1 MPTYSNSSS
10 SDSYH
15 ITDDS
20 ADSSSP
26 NERPNEQL
34 RSQFAVQ
41 GMRCQNCAIRIEKSL
56 NKKPMVKQASV
67 NFASEMV
74 TVEHTDPQLTDEH
87 IIDWIHAIGYEAR
100 AYRLD
105 HQLDHR
111 LDRASDVDATDG
123 IKNELPWRLILLLFC
138 LLPFLWGMLGMLLA
152 QGMSWMP
159 PLWIQFVL
167 ASFVQF
173 VLAVPFYKSAW
184 GSIKE
189 NMANMDVLVV
199 VGTLAIWGYSTV
211 VWLAQLGVMN
221 VGSVMGGHVYFEAG
235 VMVIAF
241 VRLGK
246 YLENRTKSHTL
257 NSINLLLSLTPTVV
271 ERRSDMGDFHEVALS
286 DVQVGDVLRA
296 KQSSR
301 IAADGKVIEGN
312 GYCDESHLTGES
324 RQLNKQCGDDVL
336 AGALVVNG
344 SFLYKVMSLGSQTQ
358 LGDMIQA
365 LSEAQGSKAPMARM
379 ADKVAAVFV
388 PMVILIALVT
398 AVVTYHF
405 TQSIETSLLHSVSVL
420 VIACPCALGLATPAA
435 IMAGMGLAAKYGVW
449 FKDAKSLEQAG
460 NINVVVMD
468 KTGTLTVGKPK
479 VVDKMLVSRQIEFKD
494 VLQLVASL
502 EAHTSHPLAVP
513 LLALAKQHK
522 LPLLP
527 VHQVQVVAGQGIMGV
542 IDGIGLIKVGSPE
555 LTGFEFPKQM
565 PKVWQLASVVTV
577 SADAY
582 PLAAFA
588 LADKLKSD
596 AAATVKALQHA
607 NIEVVMMSGDGK
619 SVVSHMA
626 DELGI
631 LQAYAQMNPRQKA
644 EKIANMQTQGQKI
657 AMVGDGVNDAAAMTQ
672 ADASFAMAQA
682 TDIAQ
687 HSASAKLVGESLQH
701 VFHAQQIAKKTLT
714 NIKQNLFFAFIYNV
728 IGIPLAAFGFLNP
741 MIAAA
746 AMALSSISVLVNA
759 LRLTY
764 YQPTDVKD

>member
-1 MPTYSNSSS
+1 
-10 SDSYH
+10 
-15 ITDDS
+15 
-20 ADSSSP
+20 
-26 NERPNEQL
+26 
-34 RSQFAVQ
+34 
-41 GMRCQNCAIRIEKSL
+41 
-56 NKKPMVKQASV
+56 
-67 NFASEMV
+67 
-74 TVEHTDPQLTDEH
+74 
-87 IIDWIHAIGYEAR
+87 
-100 AYRLD
+100 
-105 HQLDHR
+105 
-111 LDRASDVDATDG
+111 
-123 IKNELPWRLILLLFC
+123 
-138 LLPFLWGMLGMLLA
+138 
-152 QGMSWMP
+152 
-159 PLWIQFVL
+159 
-167 ASFVQF
+167 
-173 VLAVPFYKSAW
+173 
-184 GSIKE
+184 
-189 NMANMDVLVV
+189 
-199 VGTLAIWGYSTV
+199 
-211 VWLAQLGVMN
+211 
-221 VGSVMGGHVYFEAG
+221 
-235 VMVIAF
+235 
-241 VRLGK
+241 
-246 YLENRTKSHTL
+246 
-257 NSINLLLSLTPTVV
+257 
-271 ERRSDMGDFHEVALS
+271 
-286 DVQVGDVLRA
+286 
-296 KQSSR
+296 
-301 IAADGKVIEGN
+301 
-312 GYCDESHLTGES
+312 
-324 RQLNKQCGDDVL
+324 
-336 AGALVVNG
+336 
-344 SFLYKVMSLGSQTQ
+344 
-358 LGDMIQA
+358 
-365 LSEAQGSKAPMARM
+365 
-379 ADKVAAVFV
+379 
-388 PMVILIALVT
+388 
-398 AVVTYHF
+398 
-405 TQSIETSLLHSVSVL
+405 
-420 VIACPCALGLATPAA
+420 
-435 IMAGMGLAAKYGVW
+435 
-449 FKDAKSLEQAG
+449 
-460 NINVVVMD
+460 
-468 KTGTLTVGKPK
+468 
-479 VVDKMLVSRQIEFKD
+479 MLVSHQIEFKD

-513 LLALAKQHK
+513 LLALAKQYK

-672 ADASFAMAQA
+672 ADASFAMAKA

-701 VFHAQQIAKKTLT
+701 VFHAQQIAKQTLT

-746 AMALSSISVLVNA
+746 AMALSSISVLLNA